1 MKKNMRRRSAL
12 ALFTIAML
20 LVPTAAVAD
29 EPGFVGPL
37 FGLGTDG
44 TGAVIVADAG
54 QGVAKADGTLIAP
67 LPNVTD
73 VAASDK
79 GWIWAI
85 TGGGSD
91 PGDATLYKVTMKGK
105 VTAFADLGAYEAKYN
120 PHPTEVDSNP
130 FSVVD
135 LGGGEAVVADA
146 GGNTLLKV
154 DKHGKVKLI
163 AVLPDELVPT
173 DNLIVLLEEALAGL
187 VPGATCANVAEKT
200 DELEAALTEFFGEDP
215 ETWPFQVQEL
225 VGLCDLPPMIPTE
238 AVATSVAIGPNGD
251 FYVGEL
257 KGFPGPLD
265 ESRVWRIRWNAR
277 NADCSR
283 SPLCSVAYD
292 GFTSIVDLAFG
303 DDGTLYVA
311 EMDEKSFLAVEL
323 GLFLGLSIE
332 PGLGT
337 INACK
342 GGTCTV
348 AEGNI
353 PFLSALTVDGDGTL
367 WQTGLFGDMTTSP

>member
-1 MKKNMRRRSAL
+1 MKSAF
-12 ALFTIAML
+12 ALLTVAML
-20 LVPTAAVAD
+20 LVPTAAVAE
-29 EPGFVGPL
+29 EPFAGPL

-44 TGAVIVADAG
+44 AGNAIVADNAR
-54 QGVAKADGTLIAP
+54 GVARADGSLIAE

-85 TGGGSD
+85 TGGGSE
-91 PGDATLYKVTMKGK
+91 PGNAKLYKVTMQGN
-105 VTAFADLGAYEAKYN
+105 VTAFADLGAYEAKHN
-120 PHPTEVDSNP
+120 PHPAEVDSNP
-130 FSVVD
+130 FSVAD

-146 GGNTLLKV
+146 GANTLLKV
-154 DKHGKVKLI
+154 DKHGKVKLV

-173 DNLIVLLEEALAGL
+173 NNLITILNEALAGML
-187 VPGATCANVAEKT
+187 GEVSCDNVADHT
-200 DELEAALTEFFGEDP
+200 TQLEDALAAIFVDVPMED
-215 ETWPFQVQEL
+215 WPFQVQDF
-225 VGLCDLPPMIPTE
+225 VDLCGLPPMIPAE

-257 KGFPGPLD
+257 KGFPGPLG

-303 DDGTLYVA
+303 PDGTLYVA

-323 GLFLGLSIE
+323 GLFLGFPVE

-337 INACK
+337 INACIA
-342 GGTCTV
+342 GSCT
-348 AEGNI
+348 ATATDI
-353 PFLSALTVDGDGTL
+353 PLLSALTVDGDGHL
-367 WQTGLFGDMTTSP
+367 WHTGLFGPVTGP